1 MSSFPPIIIRP
12 LFNLLRYEDKRN
24 DENSTMEKVEKLKI
38 EGLTVS
44 EGKLMNALKRVE
56 KS

>member
-44 EGKLMNALKRVE
+44 EGKLITR
-56 KS
+56 